1 MSPPEVKIISTA
13 EDFARIASRW
23 DEMVSISGNPSPF
36 ISHSWLSAWW
46 DHFRE
51 DNRIYIFTVWTSDN
65 LRGIIPLMRS
75 RFSIQ
80 RIFKFDCLRSL
91 TNPHSPEFDVICRTE
106 DIKTVIGTLKQ
117 HLNEHPEIWEL
128 LLLERIRAGSE
139 TPRILEE
146 FFRSG
151 ATRINTKPWEGSYYI
166 PIKGEFREYFAG
178 LNKSFRKNIRNRNNK
193 LAALGTPD
201 FRVLGEYDPAA
212 VETFYRL
219 ENTGW
224 KRENRSSIALR
235 PREVKFYQ
243 EIASRF
249 ARKGEFSLTFLSTGE
264 EQLASIFGLVRGKIF
279 YFLKLGVNYS
289 CPECDKL
296 SPGQAIL
303 YRLIQYCFEKKLTGF
318 DFCGPFTPY
327 ESQWTKSER
336 RKQQVTIYNLRRSR
350 VKLYLALKAI
360 LSPLYRRARR
370 GQHTE

>member
-1 MSPPEVKIISTA
+1 MSQPEVKIISTA
-13 EDFARIASRW
+13 DEFARLASRW
-23 DEMVSISGNPSPF
+23 DELVSISGNPSPF

-46 DHFRE
+46 EHFRE
-51 DNRIYIFTVWTSDN
+51 DNRLYIFTVWTCDN
-65 LRGIIPLMRS
+65 LLGIIPLMRS

-80 RIFKFDCLRSL
+80 RIFKFNCLHSL
-91 TNPHSPEFDVICRTE
+91 TNPHSPEFDVICR
-106 DIKTVIGTLKQ
+106 DGDLKTVIGTLNQ
-117 HLNEHPEIWEL
+117 HLNEHPENWEL

-139 TPRILEE
+139 TPRVLEE
-146 FFRSG
+146 FSRSG
-151 ATRINTKPWEGSYYI
+151 PTRINSKPWEGSYYI
-166 PIKGEFREYFAG
+166 PIEGDFREYFAG

-193 LAALGTPD
+193 LAGLGTPD
-201 FRVLGEYDPAA
+201 FRVWGKYDPDA
-212 VETFYRL
+212 VETFFRL

-249 ARKGEFSLTFLSTGE
+249 ARNGELSLSFLAAGE
-264 EQLASIFGLVRGKIF
+264 EQLASIFGLVRGGIF
-279 YFLKLGVNYS
+279 YFLKLGVNYA
-289 CPECDKL
+289 CPGCGDL

-303 YRLIQYCFEKKLTGF
+303 YRLIRYCFEENLDGF

-336 RKQQVTIYNLRRSR
+336 RKQQVTIYNLRRAR

-360 LSPLYRRARR
+360 FSPLYRRGRR
-370 GQHTE
+370 E